1 MAARAVMEGTMAHY
15 YAIAEHGLQGGW
27 FLTVPG
33 GAGYSFAL
41 HAEEIVAEAQ
51 DYLASVVMAGPLP
64 RSVED
69 GAALP
74 DVAGFDGPTLVVV
87 IPFERKEA
95 EAAP

>member
-1 MAARAVMEGTMAHY
+1 MAHN
-15 YAIAEHGLQGGW
+15 YAIAEHGPQGGW

-41 HAEEIVAEAQ
+41 HAEEIVVEAQ
-51 DYLASVVMAGPLP
+51 DYLASVAMAGPLP

-74 DVAGFDGPTLVVV
+74 DVTGFDGPTLVVV
-87 IPFERKEA
+87 IPFGRTEEA
-95 EAAP
+95 EAAL

>member
-1 MAARAVMEGTMAHY
+1 MAHY

-51 DYLASVVMAGPLP
+51 DYLASVAMTGPLP

-74 DVAGFDGPTLVVV
+74 TDLSDYEAPAMVVV
-87 IPFERKEA
+87 IPFERSEEA
-95 EAAP
+95 KAAA